1 MLRLFLDNRI
11 GVLILLP
18 FFLLLYL
25 LGDIIGTTPYFGSLD
40 SRAFIEAPH
49 WSYWPAASFQFV
61 MLLINALLLNW
72 VFNSQ
77 EFLEKNTFII
87 SLNYLIFNSFFID
100 FGQFSWTPVVQTC
113 AILLLAVFFSI
124 RPQNDARKA
133 AYNAGF
139 IFGVALLFCS
149 YLVFFIPMLLIML
162 IVLRTLQ
169 FRELLLLVLGV
180 LTPITLIYSV
190 DYLYQVHH
198 VFPLNFNF
206 KLTQLHWFEIGIL
219 SLLHILLVFGLMGL
233 RARLLKASLRLKKQV
248 QVLNVFTFFA
258 WILGLSAFL
267 FLGQTSLLS
276 LLILPLTFYFAYALL
291 SSGLGISS
299 HLFFYL
305 FLLSSLLKFVVL
317 SF

>member
-40 SRAFIEAPH
+40 SQTFIVVPH
-49 WSYWPAASFQFV
+49 WSYWPTAAFQFG

-100 FGQFSWTPVVQTC
+100 FGQFSWTLVVQMCT
-113 AILLLAVFFSI
+113 ILLLAIFFSI

-149 YLVFFIPMLLIML
+149 YLILFIPVVLIML
-162 IVLRTLQ
+162 IVLRTFQL
-169 FRELLLLVLGV
+169 RELLLHSIGI
-180 LTPITLIYSV
+180 LTPVSLIYCV
-190 DYLYQVHH
+190 EYLYQIDHI
-198 VFPLNFNF
+198 FPLKFNF
-206 KLTQLHWFEIGIL
+206 QLMHLHWFEITIL
-219 SLLHILLVFGLMGL
+219 SLLHVLLIFGLMGL

-305 FLLSSLLKFVVL
+305 FLLSTLLKFAVL

>member
-25 LGDIIGTTPYFGSLD
+25 LGDVIGTTPHFGNLD
-40 SRAFIEAPH
+40 SSTFILAPN
-49 WSYWPAASFQFV
+49 WSYWPTASFQFGI
-61 MLLINALLLNW
+61 LLINALLLNW

-100 FGQFSWTPVVQTC
+100 FGQFSWTPIVQTC
-113 AILLLAVFFSI
+113 SILLLAIFFSI
-124 RPQNDARKA
+124 RPQNDARKSA
-133 AYNAGF
+133 FNAGF
-139 IFGVALLFCS
+139 IFGLALLFCS
-149 YLVFFIPMLLIML
+149 YLALFIPVLLIML

-169 FRELLLLVLGV
+169 FRELLLLILGI
-180 LTPITLIYSV
+180 LTPISLIYSV
-190 DYLYQVHH
+190 EYIFQVNR
-198 VFPLNFNF
+198 VFPFNVHF
-206 KLTQLHWFEIGIL
+206 QLAQLHWFEITIL
-219 SLLHILLVFGLMGL
+219 SLLHILLIFGLMGL

-248 QVLNVFTFFA
+248 QVLNVFTFFT
-258 WILGLSAFL
+258 WLLGLGAFL

-305 FLLSSLLKFVVL
+305 FLLSTLLKFVVL